1 MDRMTVALTD
11 TVVLCCGGGITPQQI
26 DEFHQ
31 GLAEIRQGGEVVP
44 RFIFF
49 PPADIYDF
57 REAPPDVKAA
67 ANLLHEWFDKQPVM
81 EPVE

>member
-1 MDRMTVALTD
+1 MDRLSVALTD
-11 TVVLCCGGGITPQQI
+11 RLVLVAGLTARDTDGFIEWIHEQQRVDPATPQ
-26 DEFHQ
+26 F
-31 GLAEIRQGGEVVP
+31 VFV
-44 RFIFF
+44 

-57 REAPPDVKAA
+57 REAPPDVRAA